1 MKKICIVLV
10 LIGLVVFAWFF
21 KWTVIREITRAEIIN
36 NIKVDAVDEVDKGI
50 VTLEINGQYYD
61 YEYEYK
67 EGFESIQDRID
78 NGENVNEWAEIIK

>member
-10 LIGLVVFAWFF
+10 LIGLVVTVGVTSF
-21 KWTVIREITRAEIIN
+21 KVATDIARAEIIQE
-36 NIKVDAVDEVDKGI
+36 IKVDGVDEVDKGI

-67 EGFESIQDRID
+67 EGFKTVQDRID
-78 NGENVNEWAEIIK
+78 NGEDVSNWAEVIK

>member
-10 LIGLVVFAWFF
+10 VIGLVVFTWFF

-36 NIKVDAVDEVDKGI
+36 NIKVDAVDEVEKGI

-67 EGFESIQDRID
+67 EGFKTVQDRID
-78 NGENVNEWAEIIK
+78 NGEDVSNWAEVIK